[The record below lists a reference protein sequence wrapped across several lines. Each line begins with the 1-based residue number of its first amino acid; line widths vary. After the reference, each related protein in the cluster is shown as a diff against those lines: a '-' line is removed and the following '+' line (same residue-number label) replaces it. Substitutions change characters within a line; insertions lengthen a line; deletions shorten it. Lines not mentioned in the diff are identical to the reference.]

1 MSTTAVSA
9 GQIMDRVANLLNDPS
24 KTDYTYAVQIP
35 YLNMAIEQ
43 FSDLMAEANAPLTN
57 MISFHYSLTPIIVK
71 AGQNYIVYPEYEQ
84 PGIPSDFWPRLPPE
98 LVEVQEVEE
107 RPYVPRNLAIGGLP
121 VILGSENADFGTYTK
136 LPRKEFVEVRPRTN
150 SLQYWVYEN
159 MTIRTNPATIDMEVV
174 IKYIYQGIPYIVNEN
189 TVITYVGSR
198 TYLSYKTAAL
208 CAMFIGENE
217 TRAAVLESEAE
228 KAVDRAIAI
237 GNKGRQQIVTR
248 HKPFRAAYKMR
259 GGY

>member
-1 MSTTAVSA
+1 
-9 GQIMDRVANLLNDPS
+9 MDRVANLLNDPAR
-24 KTDYTYAVQIP
+24 TDYTYAVQIP

-43 FSDLMAEANAPLTN
+43 YSDLMAEANTPLTN
-57 MISFHYSLTPIIVK
+57 MTSYHYSFTPIVVK
-71 AGQNYIVYPEYEQ
+71 AGDNFIVFPEYEQ
-84 PGIPSDFWPRLPPE
+84 PGVPTDRWARLPPE
-98 LVEVQEVEE
+98 VIEIQEVEE
-107 RPYVPRNLAIGGLP
+107 RPWVPRPLIPELQAE
-121 VILGSENADFGTYTK
+121 SAKYGTYTR
-136 LPRKEFVEVRPRTN
+136 LPRKEFVEVRPVTS
-150 SLQYWVYEN
+150 SLQYYVFQN
-159 MTIRTNPATIDMEVV
+159 SIIRTNPANIDVEVA
-174 IKYIYQGIPYIVNEN
+174 IKYIYQGVPYVSNEN
-189 TVITYVGSR
+189 TVINMIGSR

-217 TRAAVLESEAE
+217 TRAAILETEAE